1 MHDCRHTQDN
11 LVELLFD
18 EPDSAA
24 RSRLRAEVEA
34 CALCGAQY
42 RSLAE
47 TLELCEA
54 ASAAS
59 LPRES
64 YWPQYHAALSRR
76 LHAAAGE
83 MQTSDAQAQ
92 RQKDARAQRRQSAPL
107 WKRLLTTSIRVPAP
121 LAAAAVLL
129 LVALSTFALSLAAR
143 YAPEPF
149 VLAAPGSSQ
158 IADAPQIKFIEVPV
172 VQEKI
177 IMQTIYVPRRNSR
190 NEGSEATASRR
201 ALERENLAGVGRQ
214 NARAPEAEATPRAN
228 LSGFK
233 PAGEVNLRIIKGSDA
248 REH

>member
-18 EPDSAA
+18 EPGSAT
-24 RSRLRAEVEA
+24 RSRLLAEVEA

-47 TLELCEA
+47 TLDLCEA

-83 MQTSDAQAQ
+83 RQTN
-92 RQKDARAQRRQSAPL
+92 DARAQRRQSAPF

-121 LAAAAVLL
+121 VAAAAALL
-129 LVALSTFALSLAAR
+129 LVALSMFALSLAAR
-143 YAPEPF
+143 SAPEPV
-149 VLAAPGSSQ
+149 VLAAPNASQ
-158 IADAPQIKFIEVPV
+158 GASAPQIKFIEVPV

-177 IMQTIYVPRRNSR
+177 ITQTLYVPHRNSR
-190 NEGSEATASRR
+190 NDGGDATASRR
-201 ALERENLAGVGRQ
+201 ALTRENLAGVSRQ